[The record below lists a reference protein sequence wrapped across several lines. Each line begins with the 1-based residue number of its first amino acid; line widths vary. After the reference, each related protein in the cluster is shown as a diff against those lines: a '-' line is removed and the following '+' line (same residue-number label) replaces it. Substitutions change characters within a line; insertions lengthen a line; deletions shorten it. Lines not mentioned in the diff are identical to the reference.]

1 MTSVPFVSELRTTDD
16 VVMIGGGNGNVL
28 HLRVQS
34 AELWDALRV
43 DAPDTATIREVKT
56 AALEKF
62 FPDGFAAGEFVVKL
76 RGFEILNEDDALSAS
91 GVRNGSTLLLS
102 RRRRRPVK

>member
-1 MTSVPFVSELRTTDD
+1 MTVPFVSELRTTDD
-16 VVMIGGGNGNVL
+16 VVKVGGSDGDTM

-43 DAPDTATIREVKT
+43 DAASLSSVGEVKK
-56 AALEKF
+56 AALSRF
-62 FPDGFAAGEFVVKL
+62 FPDGAPIADFVVKL
-76 RGFEILNEDDALSAS
+76 RGFEILDESATLAAS
-91 GVRNGSTLLLS
+91 GAKDGSTLLLA